1 MKPDFSAHTPPKGS
15 EQPWHELKEHLNEVA
30 NLTETSANKLQA
42 GKLGYYAGLWHDL
55 GKYNPDFQKYLD
67 ECHSGTN
74 SYIKKVPHA
83 IHGAQL
89 AWNLFKLTP
98 LALLIYGHHA
108 GLPEKATLE
117 SKFANPKHQD
127 DYEISCAN
135 AEQELGKLQI
145 DEDFNPL
152 VRSLLTDSYSYDLL
166 TRLLFS
172 CLVDADYLDTEEHF
186 KPEQTIQ
193 RQQSLAEP
201 LGKRIDLTDLWAKLK
216 IDREKVIQSAETSSV
231 NQVRREVYNACTNAA
246 QLPAGVFRLAVP
258 TGGGKTLSGLSF
270 ALKHALI
277 HGLDRVIIAV
287 PYTSIIEQTVNVYRN
302 ILGENAVLEHHSAAN
317 TEQFYSDNDK
327 EETNDDARHQYAKAR
342 LATQNWDAPLI
353 VTTTVQLFESLFANR
368 PSKCRKLHNIV
379 NSVIIL
385 DEVQTLPVGLL
396 DPILSVLRELGD
408 RYRVTVVLC
417 TATQPA
423 FTGDTGYLKGL
434 KNVRDIITPDLAIEH
449 FQNLQRVNYELH
461 LHGWLW
467 SDLIDDLITH
477 QHHQALIILNTRKD
491 TLAVL
496 DALNSDSENFDRADI
511 FHLSTLLC
519 GKHRREV
526 LATVKAR
533 LKDNLPCILVSTQV
547 VEAGV
552 DLDFPAVYRSVG
564 PLDRI
569 VQAAGRCNREGKL
582 GLGRVVIFHPSEGKV
597 PQGEYQTAV
606 DETIRLLKRENLNL
620 HDPSIFEEYFQCL
633 YKSGADIHQIQD
645 LRKRLDFP
653 EVAKKFRLI
662 RDDTTSVIIEYDDEV
677 RKRLREL
684 NYRDINAG
692 DYRFLQPYMV
702 SLRNYEFEQ
711 GKDISPQIAPGLY
724 VWGGTYHP
732 VKGIGIGARSIDYD
746 PADLML

>member
-1 MKPDFSAHTPPKGS
+1 MKYKFNAHTPGKGDDK
-15 EQPWHELKEHLNEVA
+15 WHELKAHLGDVA
-30 NLTETSANKLQA
+30 NLTEEFANKFSA

-55 GKYNPDFQKYLD
+55 GKYNPNFQKYLD
-67 ECHSGTN
+67 ECHGGSG
-74 SYIKKVPHA
+74 SHIKKVPHA
-83 IHGAQL
+83 IHGAKL
-89 AWNLFKLTP
+89 AWDLYKLTP

-108 GLPEKATLE
+108 GLPQKVILE
-117 SKFANPKHQD
+117 SKLADPKHEE
-127 DYEISCAN
+127 DYKITCAN
-135 AEQELGKLQI
+135 TEQELGQLQI
-145 DEDFNPL
+145 DEDFNSL

-186 KPEQTIQ
+186 KPEQTIG
-193 RQQSLAEP
+193 RQQSIE
-201 LGKRIDLTDLWAKLK
+201 LTYLWTKLE
-216 IDREKVIQSAETSSV
+216 IDREKVIQAAEISSV
-231 NQVRREVYNACTNAA
+231 NQVRREVYKACTAA
-246 QLPAGVFRLAVP
+246 AELPAGVFRLAVP

-270 ALKHALI
+270 ALKHALKY
-277 HGLDRVIIAV
+277 GLDRVIIAV
-287 PYTSIIEQTVNVYRN
+287 PYTSIIEQTVNVYRD

-317 TEQFYSDNDK
+317 TEQFCANDR
-327 EETNDDARHQYAKAR
+327 EGTNDDARQQYAKAR

-396 DPILSVLRELGD
+396 SPILSVLRELCD
-408 RYRVTVVLC
+408 RYQVTVVLC

-434 KNVRDIITPDLAIEH
+434 KNVRDIIAPDLAVQH

-461 LHGWLW
+461 LQGWLW
-467 SDLIDDLITH
+467 SELIDDISTH
-477 QHHQALIILNTRKD
+477 QHDRVLIVLNTRKD

-496 DALNSDSENFDRADI
+496 DALNSHSDDFDRANI

-533 LKDNLPCILVSTQV
+533 LKNNLPCILVSTQV

-552 DLDFPAVYRSVG
+552 DLDFPAVYRAVG

-582 GLGRVVIFHPSEGKV
+582 ELGRVVIFQPSEGKV

-633 YKSGADIHQIQD
+633 YQSGADIHGIQD

-653 EVAKKFRLI
+653 AVAREFRLI
-662 RDDTTSVIIEYDDEV
+662 RDDTTSVIIEYDDKV

-692 DYRFLQPYMV
+692 DYRFLQPYTV
-702 SLRNYEFEQ
+702 SLRNYEFLQ
-711 GKDISPQIAPGLY
+711 GKELCAEIAPGLY

>member
-1 MKPDFSAHTPPKGS
+1 MKHQFNAHTPVKG
-15 EQPWHELKEHLNEVA
+15 EDRWHKLKEHLDDVA
-30 NLTETSANKLQA
+30 ELTERFANKFEA

-55 GKYNPDFQKYLD
+55 GKYNPNFQTYLD
-67 ECHSGTN
+67 ECDRGTN

-83 IHGAQL
+83 IHGAKL
-89 AWNLFKLTP
+89 AWDLFKLTP
-98 LALLIYGHHA
+98 LALIIYGHHA
-108 GLPEKATLE
+108 GLQSKSRLTD
-117 SKFANPKHQD
+117 KFADPKHED
-127 DYEISCAN
+127 DYRIACAN

-145 DEDFNPL
+145 DEDFNSL

-186 KPEQTIQ
+186 KPGQTIQ
-193 RQQSLAEP
+193 RKQS
-201 LGKRIDLTDLWAKLK
+201 IDLTYLWTTLK
-216 IDREKVIQSAETSSV
+216 TDREKVIQAADVSSV
-231 NQVRREVYNACTNAA
+231 NQVRREVYEACTNAA
-246 QLPAGVFRLAVP
+246 KLPAGVFRLAVP

-270 ALKHALI
+270 ALKHAVI

-287 PYTSIIEQTVNVYRN
+287 PYTSIIEQTVNVYRE
-302 ILGENAVLEHHSAAN
+302 IFLDDNAVLEHHSAAN
-317 TEQFYSDNDK
+317 TEQFYSDDK
-327 EETNDDARHQYAKAR
+327 EETNDDARQQYAQAR

-368 PSKCRKLHNIV
+368 PSKCRKLHNII

-396 DPILSVLRELGD
+396 SPILSVLRELCD

-434 KNVRDIITPDLAIEH
+434 KNVRDIIAPDLAIQH

-461 LHGWLW
+461 LQGWLW
-467 SDLIDDLITH
+467 SELIDDLITH
-477 QHHQALIILNTRKD
+477 QHHQALIVLNTRKD

-496 DALNSDSENFDRADI
+496 DTLNSHSDRFDRSDI

-526 LATVKAR
+526 LVTVKAR
-533 LKDNLPCILVSTQV
+533 LKNNLPCILVSTQV

-552 DLDFPAVYRSVG
+552 DLDFPAVYRAVG

-582 GLGRVVIFHPSEGKV
+582 GLGRVVIFQPSEGKV

-606 DETIRLLKRENLNL
+606 DETIRLLNRANLNL

-633 YKSGADIHQIQD
+633 YQSGADIHQIQD

-653 EVAKKFRLI
+653 AVAKEFRLI
-662 RDDTTSVIIEYDDEV
+662 RDDTTSVIIEYDDKV

-692 DYRFLQPYMV
+692 DYRFLQPYLV
-702 SLRNYEFEQ
+702 SLRNYEFLQ
-711 GKDISPQIAPGLY
+711 GKDISPEIAPGLY
-724 VWGGTYHP
+724 IWGGTYHP
-732 VKGIGIGARSIDYD
+732 VKGIGIGARSIEYD

>member
-1 MKPDFSAHTPPKGS
+1 MQYKFNAHTPPKG
-15 EQPWHELKEHLNEVA
+15 EDKWHELKEHLGDVA
-30 NLTETSANKLQA
+30 NLAEEFADKFKA

-55 GKYNPDFQKYLD
+55 GKYNPEFQKYLD
-67 ECHSGTN
+67 KCHSGTS

-83 IHGAQL
+83 IHGAKL
-89 AWNLFKLTP
+89 AWDLYKPTP

-108 GLPEKATLE
+108 GLPAKSELPDKL
-117 SKFANPKHQD
+117 ANPKHEE
-127 DYEISCAN
+127 DYKIACAN

-152 VRSLLTDSYSYDLL
+152 VRSLLTDCYSYDLL

-186 KPEQTIQ
+186 KPAQTIQ

-201 LGKRIDLTDLWAKLK
+201 LCKRIDLTDLWTKLK
-216 IDREKVIQSAETSSV
+216 IDREKVIQAADISSV
-231 NQVRREVYNACTNAA
+231 NQVRREVYEACTDAA
-246 QLPAGVFRLAVP
+246 ELPAGVFRLAVP

-270 ALKHALI
+270 ALKHALKY
-277 HGLDRVIIAV
+277 GLDRVIIAV
-287 PYTSIIEQTVNVYRN
+287 PYTSIIEQTVNVYRD

-317 TEQFYSDNDK
+317 TEQFYSDDK
-327 EETNDDARHQYAKAR
+327 EEINDDARQQYAKAR
-342 LATQNWDAPLI
+342 LATQNWDVPLI

-379 NSVIIL
+379 KSVIIL

-396 DPILSVLRELGD
+396 SPILSVLGELCD
-408 RYRVTVVLC
+408 RYQVTVVLC

-434 KNVRDIITPDLAIEH
+434 KNVRDIIAPDLAIQH

-461 LHGWLW
+461 LQGWLW
-467 SDLIDDLITH
+467 SDLIDDLVAH
-477 QHHQALIILNTRKD
+477 QQHQALIVLNTRKD

-496 DALNSDSENFDRADI
+496 DVLNNRSDDFDRADI

-533 LKDNLPCILVSTQV
+533 LKNNLPCILVSTQV

-552 DLDFPAVYRSVG
+552 DLDFPAVYRAVG

-582 GLGRVVIFHPSEGKV
+582 GLGRVVIFQPSEGKV

-606 DETIRLLKRENLNL
+606 DETIRLLNRENLNL

-633 YKSGADIHQIQD
+633 YQSGADIHQIQD

-662 RDDTTSVIIEYDDEV
+662 SDDTTSVIIEYDDKV

-702 SLRNYEFEQ
+702 SLRNYEFLQ
-711 GKDISPQIAPGLY
+711 GKDLCAEIAPGLY
-724 VWGGTYHP
+724 VWGGTYHA

>member
-1 MKPDFSAHTPPKGS
+1 MKYKFNAHTPGKGDDK
-15 EQPWHELKEHLNEVA
+15 WHELKQHLGDVA
-30 NLTETSANKLQA
+30 NLTEKFADKFNA
-42 GKLGYYAGLWHDL
+42 GKLGKYAGLWHDL
-55 GKYNPDFQKYLD
+55 GKYNPNFQTYLD
-67 ECHSGTN
+67 ECHSGTG

-83 IHGAQL
+83 IHGAKL
-89 AWNLFKLTP
+89 AWDLFKLTP

-108 GLPEKATLE
+108 GLPEKATIE
-117 SKFANPKHQD
+117 SKFANPKHEE
-127 DYEISCAN
+127 DYKIACAN
-135 AEQELGKLQI
+135 AEKELGKLQI
-145 DEDFNPL
+145 DEDLNSL

-193 RQQSLAEP
+193 RQKLT
-201 LGKRIDLTDLWAKLK
+201 DLTDLWTKLK
-216 IDREKVIQSAETSSV
+216 IDRETVIQAAEVSSV
-231 NQVRREVYNACTNAA
+231 NQVRREVYEACTDAA
-246 QLPAGVFRLAVP
+246 KLPAGVFRLAVP

-270 ALKHALI
+270 ALKHAI
-277 HGLDRVIIAV
+277 KHRLDRVIIAV
-287 PYTSIIEQTVNVYRN
+287 PYTSIIEQTVNVYRD

-317 TEQFYSDNDK
+317 TEQFYSGDK
-327 EETNDDARHQYAKAR
+327 DETNDDARHQYAKAR

-379 NSVIIL
+379 KSVIIL

-396 DPILSVLRELGD
+396 SPILSVLGELCD
-408 RYRVTVVLC
+408 RYQVTVVLC

-434 KNVRDIITPDLAIEH
+434 KNVRDIIAPDLAIQH
-449 FQNLQRVNYELH
+449 FHNLQRVNYELH
-461 LHGWLW
+461 LQGWLW
-467 SDLIDDLITH
+467 SELIDDLIAH
-477 QHHQALIILNTRKD
+477 QHHQALIVLNTRKD

-496 DALNSDSENFDRADI
+496 DVLNSRSDNFDKADI

-533 LKDNLPCILVSTQV
+533 LKNNLPCILVSTQV

-552 DLDFPAVYRSVG
+552 DLDFPAVYRAVG

-582 GLGRVVIFHPSEGKV
+582 GLGRVVIFQPSEGKV

-606 DETIRLLKRENLNL
+606 DETIRLLNRANLNL

-633 YKSGADIHQIQD
+633 YQSGADIHQIQD

-662 RDDTTSVIIEYDDEV
+662 SDDTTSVIIEYDDKV

-702 SLRNYEFEQ
+702 SLRNYEFLQ
-711 GKDISPQIAPGLY
+711 GKELCAEIAPGLY

>member
-1 MKPDFSAHTPPKGS
+1 MKYKFNAHTPSKDTND
-15 EQPWHELKEHLNEVA
+15 WHKLKHHLDDVA
-30 NLTETSANKLQA
+30 NLAQRFADKLSA

-67 ECHSGTN
+67 NCHSGTG

-83 IHGAQL
+83 IHGAKL
-89 AWNLFKLTP
+89 AWDLYKLTP

-108 GLPEKATLE
+108 GLPEKATLD
-117 SKFANPKHQD
+117 SKFADPKHEE
-127 DYEISCAN
+127 DYKIACAN
-135 AEQELGKLQI
+135 AEKELGKLQI

-193 RQQSLAEP
+193 RQQLV
-201 LGKRIDLTDLWAKLK
+201 DLTDLWTKLK
-216 IDREKVIQSAETSSV
+216 IDREKVIQAAEVSSV
-231 NQVRREVYNACTNAA
+231 NQVRREVYEACTDAA

-287 PYTSIIEQTVNVYRN
+287 PYTSIIEQTVNVYRD

-317 TEQFYSDNDK
+317 TEQFYSDDQ
-327 EETNDDARHQYAKAR
+327 EETNDDARQQYAKAR

-396 DPILSVLRELGD
+396 SPILSVLRELCD
-408 RYRVTVVLC
+408 RYQVTVVLC

-434 KNVRDIITPDLAIEH
+434 KNVRDIINPDLAIQH
-449 FQNLQRVNYELH
+449 FHNLQRVNYELH
-461 LHGWLW
+461 LQGWLW
-467 SDLIDDLITH
+467 SELIDDLIAH
-477 QHHQALIILNTRKD
+477 QHHQALIVLNTRKD

-496 DALNSDSENFDRADI
+496 DVLNSHSDDFDRENI
-511 FHLSTLLC
+511 STLLC

-533 LKDNLPCILVSTQV
+533 LKNNLPCILVSTQV

-552 DLDFPAVYRSVG
+552 DLDFPAVYRAVG

-582 GLGRVVIFHPSEGKV
+582 GLGRVVIFQPAEGKV

-606 DETIRLLKRENLNL
+606 DETIILLKRENLDL
-620 HDPSIFEEYFQCL
+620 HDPSIFEEYFQRL
-633 YKSGADIHQIQD
+633 YTSCTDIHKIQD
-645 LRKRLDFP
+645 LREKKRLDFP

-662 RDDTTSVIIEYDDEV
+662 RDDTTSVIIEYDDKV

-702 SLRNYEFEQ
+702 SLRNYEFLQ
-711 GKDISPQIAPGLY
+711 GKELCAEIAPGLY

>member
-1 MKPDFSAHTPPKGS
+1 MKYQFNAHTPSKDTDT
-15 EQPWHELKEHLNEVA
+15 WHELKEHLDEVA
-30 NLTETSANKLQA
+30 KLAEQFADKFKA
-42 GKLGYYAGLWHDL
+42 GKLGKYAGLWHDL
-55 GKYNPDFQKYLD
+55 GKYNPEFQKYLD
-67 ECHSGTN
+67 DCHSGST

-83 IHGAQL
+83 IHGAKL
-89 AWNLFKLTP
+89 AWELFKLTP
-98 LALLIYGHHA
+98 LALIIYGHHA
-108 GLPEKATLE
+108 GLPQKSILE
-117 SKFANPKHQD
+117 SKFADPKREE
-127 DYEISCAN
+127 DYKIACAN
-135 AEQELGKLQI
+135 AEQELGKLRI

-152 VRSLLTDSYSYDLL
+152 VRSLLTDCYSYDLL

-172 CLVDADYLDTEEHF
+172 CLVDADYLDTESHF
-186 KPEQTIQ
+186 QPDKTIQ
-193 RQQSLAEP
+193 RQ
-201 LGKRIDLTDLWAKLK
+201 GKIDLTDLWIKLK
-216 IDREKVIQSAETSSV
+216 IDREKVIQAADISSV
-231 NQVRREVYNACTNAA
+231 NRVRREVYEACTDAA
-246 QLPAGVFRLAVP
+246 ELPAGVFRLAVP

-270 ALKHALI
+270 ALKHAI
-277 HGLDRVIIAV
+277 THGLDRVIIAV
-287 PYTSIIEQTVNVYRN
+287 PYTSIIEQTVNVYRG
-302 ILGENAVLEHHSAAN
+302 IFLGENAVLEHHSAAN
-317 TEQFYSDNDK
+317 TEQFYQDDK
-327 EETNDDARHQYAKAR
+327 EETNDDARQQYAKAR

-396 DPILSVLRELGD
+396 SPILSVLRELCD
-408 RYRVTVVLC
+408 RYQVTVVLC

-423 FTGDTGYLKGL
+423 FAGDTGYLKGL
-434 KNVRDIITPDLAIEH
+434 KNVRDIIAPDLAIQH

-461 LHGWLW
+461 LQGWLW
-467 SDLIDDLITH
+467 SELIDDLIAH
-477 QHHQALIILNTRKD
+477 QHHQTLIVLNTRKD
-491 TLAVL
+491 TLAIL
-496 DALNSDSENFDRADI
+496 DALSSDIDDFDKSDI

-533 LKDNLPCILVSTQV
+533 LKNNLPCILVSTQV

-552 DLDFPAVYRSVG
+552 DLDFPAVYRAVG

-582 GLGRVVIFHPSEGKV
+582 GLGRVVIFNPSEGKV

-606 DETIRLLKRENLNL
+606 DETIRLLNRENLNL

-633 YKSGADIHQIQD
+633 YQSGADIHQIQD

-662 RDDTTSVIIEYDDEV
+662 SDDTTSVIIEYDDKV

-746 PADLML
+746 PADLMM

>member
-1 MKPDFSAHTPPKGS
+1 MKYKFNAHTPGKGND
-15 EQPWHELKEHLNEVA
+15 QWHELKQHLGKVA
-30 NLTETSANKLQA
+30 NLAEGFADKFKA

-67 ECHSGTN
+67 ECHNGTG

-83 IHGAQL
+83 IHGAKL
-89 AWNLFKLTP
+89 AWDLYKLTP

-108 GLPEKATLE
+108 GLHQKATLE
-117 SKFANPKHQD
+117 SKLKDPKYEG
-127 DYEISCAN
+127 DYKIACAN

-152 VRSLLTDSYSYDLL
+152 VRNLLTDSYSYDLL

-193 RQQSLAEP
+193 RQQW
-201 LGKRIDLTDLWAKLK
+201 IDLIDLWTKLE
-216 IDREKVIQSAETSSV
+216 IDREEVIQTAEISLV
-231 NQVRREVYNACTNAA
+231 NQVRREVYEACLDAA
-246 QLPAGVFRLAVP
+246 ELPAGVFRLAVP

-270 ALKHALI
+270 ALKHAIKHRLN
-277 HGLDRVIIAV
+277 RVIITV
-287 PYTSIIEQTVNVYRN
+287 PYTSIIEQTVNVYRG

-317 TEQFYSDNDK
+317 TEQFYSDDK
-327 EETNDDARHQYAKAR
+327 EETNDDARQQYAKAR

-396 DPILSVLRELGD
+396 SPILSVLGELCD
-408 RYRVTVVLC
+408 RYQVTVVLC

-423 FTGDTGYLKGL
+423 FTGNTGYLKGL
-434 KNVRDIITPDLAIEH
+434 KNVRDIIAPDLAIQH
-449 FQNLQRVNYELH
+449 FQNLRRVNYELH
-461 LHGWLW
+461 LQGWLW
-467 SDLIDDLITH
+467 SELIDDLIAH
-477 QHHQALIILNTRKD
+477 KHHQALIVLNTRKD

-496 DALNSDSENFDRADI
+496 DVLNSHSDDFDKADI

-552 DLDFPAVYRSVG
+552 DLDFPAVYRAVG

-582 GLGRVVIFHPSEGKV
+582 GLGRVVIFQPSEGKV

-633 YKSGADIHQIQD
+633 YQSGADIHQIQD

-662 RDDTTSVIIEYDDEV
+662 SDDTTSVIIEYDDKV

-702 SLRNYEFEQ
+702 SLRNYEFLQ
-711 GKDISPQIAPGLY
+711 GKELCAEIAPGLY

>member
-1 MKPDFSAHTPPKGS
+1 MQYKFNAHTPPKG
-15 EQPWHELKEHLNEVA
+15 EDKWHELKEHLGDVA
-30 NLTETSANKLQA
+30 NLAEEFADKFKA

-55 GKYNPDFQKYLD
+55 GKYNPDFQQYLD
-67 ECHSGTN
+67 DCHSGTN

-83 IHGAQL
+83 IHGAKL

-117 SKFANPKHQD
+117 SKFANPKYEE
-127 DYEISCAN
+127 DYKIVCAN

-186 KPEQTIQ
+186 QPDKTIQ
-193 RQQSLAEP
+193 RKQSS
-201 LGKRIDLTDLWAKLK
+201 DLTDLWTTLK
-216 IDREKVIQSAETSSV
+216 IDRETVIKSAEISSV
-231 NQVRREVYNACTNAA
+231 NQVRREVYEACTDAA
-246 QLPAGVFRLAVP
+246 KLPAGVFRLAVP

-287 PYTSIIEQTVNVYRN
+287 PYTSIIEQTVNVYRD
-302 ILGENAVLEHHSAAN
+302 ILGKNAVLEHHSAAN
-317 TEQFYSDNDK
+317 TEQFYQNDK
-327 EETNDDARHQYAKAR
+327 EETNDDARQQYAKAR
-342 LATQNWDAPLI
+342 LATQNWDVPLI

-396 DPILSVLRELGD
+396 SPILSVLGELCD
-408 RYRVTVVLC
+408 RYRVTLVLC

-434 KNVRDIITPDLAIEH
+434 KNVRDIIAPDLAIGH

-461 LHGWLW
+461 LQGWLW
-467 SDLIDDLITH
+467 SELIDDLIVH
-477 QHHQALIILNTRKD
+477 QHHQALIVLNTRKD

-496 DALNSDSENFDRADI
+496 DALYSHSDDFDRADI

-526 LATVKAR
+526 LETVKAR
-533 LKDNLPCILVSTQV
+533 LKNNLSCILVSTQV

-552 DLDFPAVYRSVG
+552 DLDFPAVYRAVG

-582 GLGRVVIFHPSEGKV
+582 GLGRVVIFQPSEGKV
-597 PQGEYQTAV
+597 PQGEYQTAI
-606 DETIRLLKRENLNL
+606 DETIRLLNRANLNL

-633 YKSGADIHQIQD
+633 YQSGADIHQIQD

-662 RDDTTSVIIEYDDEV
+662 SDDTTSVIIEYDEKV

-702 SLRNYEFEQ
+702 SLRNYEFLQ
-711 GKDISPQIAPGLY
+711 GKELCAEIAPGLY